1 MPYDPQLAPLI
12 KRTAGNLGINPSD
25 LATSMSYETGGT
37 FNPNLY
43 GGAGGKYLGLIQA
56 GPEEQAK
63 YGIKQGQT
71 LDQHMTGVEN
81 YLRDRGVRPGM
92 GMLDLY
98 STINAGSP
106 GRYNASDANNGGMPG
121 TVADKVATQM
131 VGHRARANALLGDE
145 NNPIPISTPVQ
156 TTQQAANAP
165 APGAEGPTYQPDANA
180 AASQGGFDPSKLIAA
195 IGAMK
200 QQQPEQDAPP
210 PPINIA
216 QPSGLPVA
224 QRLAAAMQRLG
235 QTQG

>member
-1 MPYDPQLAPLI
+1 MSYDPALAPGI
-12 KRTAGNLGINPSD
+12 KRIAGQLGVNPSD
-25 LATSMSYETGGT
+25 LATSMSYETGGKMD
-37 FNPNLY
+37 PNLW
-43 GGAGGKYLGLIQA
+43 GGAGGKYLGLIQM
-56 GPEEQAK
+56 GPEEQQK
-63 YGIKQGQT
+63 YGVVPGMP
-71 LDQHMTGVEN
+71 LDKHLDAVGSF
-81 YLRDRGVRPGM
+81 LKDRGVRPGM

-216 QPSGLPVA
+216 QPAGLPVA

>member
-92 GMLDLY
+92 GMLDL
-98 STINAGSP
+98 
-106 GRYNASDANNGGMPG
+106 
-121 TVADKVATQM
+121 
-131 VGHRARANALLGDE
+131 
-145 NNPIPISTPVQ
+145 
-156 TTQQAANAP
+156 
-165 APGAEGPTYQPDANA
+165 
-180 AASQGGFDPSKLIAA
+180 
-195 IGAMK
+195 
-200 QQQPEQDAPP
+200 
-210 PPINIA
+210 
-216 QPSGLPVA
+216 
-224 QRLAAAMQRLG
+224 
-235 QTQG
+235 